1 MMLKEQVA
9 LVTGA
14 GSGIGRAIAW
24 LFAAE
29 GAVVA
34 LADRNLPAAEEAAAQ
49 IRSREG
55 SAAALPLDVLQEAQV
70 RGVVAE
76 VLQRFQRLDILVNC
90 AGVLKT
96 VPFLELTSEEW
107 DRQLGTNARGAFLVS
122 QAAARHMVG
131 RRSGRIINIASDSG
145 VTAFPGEAAYSAS
158 KAALIA
164 LTRAIALELGP
175 FGIRCNAIC
184 PGAIRTP
191 LLLDDDPAGAEL
203 EKTIASRTPLGR
215 IGEPEEIAKVAL
227 FLACGLSE
235 FVTGEHLLATGGYT
249 MR

>member
-1 MMLKEQVA
+1 MMLKGQVA

-14 GSGIGRAIAW
+14 GGGIGRAIAG

-34 LADRNLPAAEEAAAQ
+34 LADRDLPAAEAAASQ
-49 IRSREG
+49 IRAREG
-55 SAAALPLDVLQEAQV
+55 AAAAFRLDVLLETQV
-70 RGVVAE
+70 RSVVAE
-76 VLQRFQRLDILVNC
+76 VLLRFQRIDILVNC

-96 VPFLELTSEEW
+96 VPFLELTCEEW
-107 DRQLGTNARGAFLVS
+107 DRQLGTNVRGAFLVS
-122 QAAARHMVG
+122 QAAARHMAG

-145 VTAFPGEAAYSAS
+145 VVAFPGEAAYGAS

-175 FGIRCNAIC
+175 YGIRCNAVC

-191 LLLDDDPAGAEL
+191 MLLGDEQAGADV
-203 EKTIASRTPLGR
+203 EKALASRTPLGR
-215 IGEPEEIAKVAL
+215 IGEPEEVARVAL
-227 FLACGLSE
+227 FLASAQSE

>member
-1 MMLKEQVA
+1 MMLEGQVA

-14 GSGIGRAIAW
+14 GGGIGRAIAG
-24 LFAAE
+24 LFASE
-29 GAVVA
+29 GAIVA
-34 LADRNLPAAEEAAAQ
+34 LADRDLPAAEAAASQ
-49 IRSREG
+49 ILARGGAVASFRM
-55 SAAALPLDVLQEAQV
+55 DVLLETQV
-70 RGVVAE
+70 RSVVAD
-76 VLQRFQRLDILVNC
+76 VLQRFQRIDILVNC

-96 VPFLELTSEEW
+96 IPFLELTSEEW
-107 DRQLGTNARGAFLVS
+107 DRQLGTNLRGAFLVS
-122 QAAARHMVG
+122 QAAARHMAG

-145 VTAFPGEAAYSAS
+145 VAAFPGEAAYGAS

-175 FGIRCNAIC
+175 YGIRCNAIC

-191 LLLDDDPAGAEL
+191 MLIGDAQAGADVERVL
-203 EKTIASRTPLGR
+203 ASRTPLGR
-215 IGEPEEIAKVAL
+215 IGEPEEVARVAL
-227 FLACGLSE
+227 FLASDQSE

>member
-1 MMLKEQVA
+1 MMLEGQVA

-14 GSGIGRAIAW
+14 GGGIGRAIAG
-24 LFAAE
+24 LFASE
-29 GAVVA
+29 GAIVA
-34 LADRNLPAAEEAAAQ
+34 LADRDLPAAEAAASQ
-49 IRSREG
+49 ILARGGAVASFRM
-55 SAAALPLDVLQEAQV
+55 DVLLETQV
-70 RGVVAE
+70 RSVVAD
-76 VLQRFQRLDILVNC
+76 VLQRFQRIDILVNC

-96 VPFLELTSEEW
+96 IPFLELTSEEW
-107 DRQLGTNARGAFLVS
+107 DRQLGTNLRGAFLVS
-122 QAAARHMVG
+122 QAAARHMAG

-145 VTAFPGEAAYSAS
+145 VAAFPGEAAYGAS

-175 FGIRCNAIC
+175 YGIRCNAVC

-191 LLLDDDPAGAEL
+191 MLIGDAQAGADVERVL
-203 EKTIASRTPLGR
+203 ASRTPLGR
-215 IGEPEEIAKVAL
+215 IGEPEEVARVAL
-227 FLACGLSE
+227 FLASDQSE

>member
-1 MMLKEQVA
+1 MMLKGQVA

-14 GSGIGRAIAW
+14 GGGIGRAIAG

-34 LADRNLPAAEEAAAQ
+34 LADRDLPAAEAVASQIRARESTAAAF
-49 IRSREG
+49 
-55 SAAALPLDVLQEAQV
+55 LLDVLSESQV
-70 RGVVAE
+70 RSVVAE
-76 VLQRFQRLDILVNC
+76 VLQRFGRIDILVNC
-90 AGVLKT
+90 AGVLKA
-96 VPFLELTSEEW
+96 VPFLEMTCAEW
-107 DRQLGTNARGAFLVS
+107 DRQLGTNVRGAFLVS
-122 QAAARHMVG
+122 QAAARHMAG
-131 RRSGRIINIASDSG
+131 RRGGRIINIASDSG
-145 VTAFPGEAAYSAS
+145 VAAFPGEAAYGAS

-175 FGIRCNAIC
+175 YGVRCNAVC

-191 LLLDDDPAGAEL
+191 MLLGEAQAGAEAERSL
-203 EKTIASRTPLGR
+203 ASRTPLGR
-215 IGEPEEIAKVAL
+215 IGEPEEVARVAL
-227 FLACGLSE
+227 FLASDLSG

>member
-164 LTRAIALELGP
+164 LTRAIALELEP

-235 FVTGEHLLATGGYT
+235 FVTGVHLLATGGYT

>member
-1 MMLKEQVA
+1 MMLRGQVA

-14 GSGIGRAIAW
+14 GGGIGRAIAG

-34 LADRNLPAAEEAAAQ
+34 LADRDLPAAEAATSQIQAREGLAAAF
-49 IRSREG
+49 
-55 SAAALPLDVLQEAQV
+55 LLDVLSESQV
-70 RGVVAE
+70 RSVVAE
-76 VLQRFQRLDILVNC
+76 VLRRFGRIDVLVNC
-90 AGVLKT
+90 AGVLKS
-96 VPFLELTSEEW
+96 VPFLELTCAEW
-107 DRQLGTNARGAFLVS
+107 DRQLDTNVRGAFLVS
-122 QAAARHMVG
+122 QAAARHMAG

-145 VTAFPGEAAYSAS
+145 VAAFPGEAAYGAS

-175 FGIRCNAIC
+175 YGIRCNAVC

-191 LLLDDDPAGAEL
+191 MLLGEEQAAAEVESTL
-203 EKTIASRTPLGR
+203 AARTPLGR
-215 IGEPEEIAKVAL
+215 IGEPEEVARVAL
-227 FLACGLSE
+227 FLASDLSG